1 MGTTKFILKKVRFKN
16 TKQDAT
22 ASFLSAEKKIDY
34 LIVQTGFYDKNK
46 LVTTVFLFWTYK
58 SQNRKSKLQDH
69 VIKESYYFMGGNYLG
84 WFTTWQVKW
93 L

>member
-16 TKQDAT
+16 SKQNAT
-22 ASFLSAEKKIDY
+22 AFLISSKKIDY

-46 LVTTVFLFWTYK
+46 LVMTVFLFWTYK

-69 VIKESYYFMGGNYLG
+69 VIKESYYFIGGSYLG

>member
-16 TKQDAT
+16 SKQNAT
-22 ASFLSAEKKIDY
+22 AFLISRKKIDY

-46 LVTTVFLFWTYK
+46 LVMTVFLFWTYK

-69 VIKESYYFMGGNYLG
+69 VIKESYYFIGGSYLG

>member
-16 TKQDAT
+16 SKQNAT
-22 ASFLSAEKKIDY
+22 AFLISRKKIDY

-46 LVTTVFLFWTYK
+46 LVMTVFLFWNCK

-69 VIKESYYFMGGNYLG
+69 VIKESYYFIGGSYLG